1 MKPRLTIVAI
11 LGMLATAGA
20 AAAGE
25 RLVAEFFPQR
35 HIDLQGAWEL
45 PRFTG
50 DPEIDSRM
58 VARVRELE
66 LRLFIPPAF
75 TSPPKQVSI
84 SLVLPAQIPG
94 MRGTGGFEMSWTTRG
109 RFREGSVRPGERALL
124 FQGLADA
131 PVLVDFMSFTY
142 VIDAREMVGTLR
154 VEPVYEI
161 EFN

>member
-1 MKPRLTIVAI
+1 MLVTVAVVT
-11 LGMLATAGA
+11 GASTAF
-20 AAAGE
+20 AGE

-35 HIDLQGAWEL
+35 HIDLQGAWEM

-58 VARVRELE
+58 VARIREQE

-84 SLVLPAQIPG
+84 FLVLPAQIPG
-94 MRGTGGFEMSWTTRG
+94 MHSTGGFEMSWTTRG
-109 RFREGSVRPGERALL
+109 RFREGTVHPGERALL
-124 FQGLADA
+124 FQGLVDA
-131 PVLVDFMSFTY
+131 SVLAEFVGFTY
-142 VIDAREMVGTLR
+142 VIDAREMIGTLR

-161 EFN
+161 ELN

>member
-1 MKPRLTIVAI
+1 MLMTVAVVT
-11 LGMLATAGA
+11 GASTAF
-20 AAAGE
+20 AGE

-45 PRFTG
+45 SRFTG
-50 DPEIDSRM
+50 DLEIDNRM

-75 TSPPKQVSI
+75 ITPPKPVSI
-84 SLVLPAQIPG
+84 FLVLPVQVPG

-109 RFREGSVRPGERALL
+109 RFREGTVHPGERALL
-124 FQGLADA
+124 FEGLADA
-131 PVLVDFMSFTY
+131 PVLVDFVSFTY
-142 VIDAREMVGTLR
+142 VIDAREMIGTLR

-161 EFN
+161 ELN